1 MQTPQAPARWS
12 RRFRRKPGTRKRS
25 RRSRLIRRRA
35 DAGEEVFVKKKS
47 KANGL
52 GSEAALSFAKASQ
65 REKEPAMSSYYN
77 SGISYSADDL
87 KELSKNARN
96 FGGSGG
102 KDGAAGGGAEATQEA
117 GEMKVKKR
125 RTDDPEAPVVR
136 MKGLPL
142 AAPVKR
148 EQAHVAGDEDAG
160 AAAAAAAALV
170 RGPQGG
176 ANKEAAAS
184 IKEGLLARGGVKDGE
199 FTAPSE
205 AEITRLKA
213 RREQARKMGGGSGG
227 SLAKEFIPLEGGVE
241 EQVCVCACACAR
253 VLFAPSCLHARITR
267 LTYT

>member
-1 MQTPQAPARWS
+1 MVKKVPKKAGDKKAKSSLSFDTEE
-12 RRFRRKPGTRKRS
+12 
-25 RRSRLIRRRA
+25 A

-102 KDGAAGGGAEATQEA
+102 KDGAADGGAEATQEA

-241 EQVCVCACACAR
+241 EQVCVCVCVCVRACDCAR